1 GATAIR
7 DIAAGEE
14 ITCDY
19 GEFFQDFAHLHP
31 VAAEG

>member
-1 GATAIR
+1 GGATAIR

-19 GEFFQDFAHLHP
+19 GEFFEDFERLHL
-31 VAAEG
+31 ATA